1 MVALRIGQG
10 TGDDGVWEVE
20 AFEDT
25 CRLATVGQHELLSVS
40 ISSTATRD
48 VLELGLALRFRLIV
62 HHLSGLIARSMVHE

>member
-1 MVALRIGQG
+1 MVTLRIGQR
-10 TGDDGVWEVE
+10 TGDDGVREVE

-48 VLELGLALRFRLIV
+48 VLELGLALSFLLIV
-62 HHLSGLIARSMVHE
+62 RHLGGLIA